1 MQDKIVE
8 INEFMVH
15 LRRMEGIQQMAQ
27 ALKQGIEHRNRAT
40 TDMEAQITEC
50 KEYLIN
56 NL

>member
-40 TDMEAQITEC
+40 TDMEAQIAEC